1 MVVLVGIS
9 YGYHR
14 HISYVYLDLS
24 ADSNRA
30 RPSTTGYSFTDTNT
44 GRTIAVELR
53 KRVTPVNPVVARN
66 EIEPLLSELIRQL
79 SVEGRATEQ
88 AIYRRIRKSLC
99 DASNACELSR
109 SFTDLSTMAQVR
121 PNESG
126 DASVLL
132 ARILEK
138 AGILVLPV
146 ETPLVH

>member
-1 MVVLVGIS
+1 MYTVGVRLIHCGVGS
-9 YGYHR
+9 HW
-14 HISYVYLDLS
+14 LS
-24 ADSNRA
+24 MR
-30 RPSTTGYSFTDTNT
+30 RCFTETHPE
-44 GRTIAVELR
+44 RTITVGLQQEE
-53 KRVTPVNPVVARN
+53 TPVNPVVARN

-99 DASNACELSR
+99 DASNACELTR
-109 SFTDLSTMAQVR
+109 PFTDLSTMAQVR
-121 PNESG
+121 PNGSG

-138 AGILVLPV
+138 ARTLVLPT